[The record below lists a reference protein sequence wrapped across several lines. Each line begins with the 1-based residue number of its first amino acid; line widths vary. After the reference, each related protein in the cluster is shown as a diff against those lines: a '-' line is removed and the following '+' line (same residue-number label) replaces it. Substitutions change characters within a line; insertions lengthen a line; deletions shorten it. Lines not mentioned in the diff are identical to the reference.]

1 MRRRLPLLLH
11 TASMHHC
18 TCLATSF
25 AAAQQLLPQHLCL
38 LAPCPSLLL
47 SSTPRQAVEGG
58 AARKAYDL
66 QLPALGPYSL
76 SFTRSGRHML
86 LAGRKG
92 HLALMDWQRHR
103 LVCEVQVRVG
113 EGRRAAGSWQP
124 GCAAREAAE
133 CTSCQGYASS
143 CHLRSR
149 CQQLPPS
156 AAALSPCAPDVRIPA
171 GQGDNPRCLLPAQ

>member
-1 MRRRLPLLLH
+1 MRRLLLLLH

-18 TCLATSF
+18 
-25 AAAQQLLPQHLCL
+25 AAWSRYVLLPSGCLSICASNHL
-38 LAPCPSLLL
+38 AHPSTVLD
-47 SSTPRQAVEGG
+47 PRQAVEGG

-113 EGRRAAGSWQP
+113 EGRRRLAAGNRAVQRGRQQSAQ
-124 GCAAREAAE
+124 AAE
-133 CTSCQGYASS
+133 AM
-143 CHLRSR
+143 
-149 CQQLPPS
+149 P
-156 AAALSPCAPDVRIPA
+156 AAAT
-171 GQGDNPRCLLPAQ
+171 